1 MCKRELCTII
11 YSFIHSMTTTETT
24 KMNLRNEIE
33 YTNIYIYT
41 LYADVKVIKVIIS
54 VMVLAIFQNSMQF
67 ITSVGG
73 TFNTF
78 KYTNVYNI
86 YIYIWYIVYV
96 QGGQTAAREPH
107 ANTF

>member
-11 YSFIHSMTTTETT
+11 YSFIHSMTTT

-86 YIYIWYIVYV
+86 YIYMVYCICYDF
-96 QGGQTAAREPH
+96 GTYRYE
-107 ANTF
+107 